1 MIDAE
6 KLERTILDQQISIQV
21 GGKATRTRMPYEP
34 QTMSQNGFVPIHTFL
49 SSDKMSLLLYA
60 NYR

>member
-34 QTMSQNGFVPIHTFL
+34 QMMSQNGFVPIHT
-49 SSDKMSLLLYA
+49 DKMSLLLYA